1 MENILIFIEFYR
13 KVNFCQ
19 GVLTMILKAMAFF
32 ALAGMAGQGWCAE
45 IENLRAQGLPDAGSI
60 MAQIQQQQPQ
70 FPQPSPTTLDMC
82 VFTEFRNNKCH
93 FKCESGATLIEPAVR
108 PDFSSGEPAGA
119 CATHIFRP
127 VPSPFAGFSKQID
140 SSDLRDLL
148 RDPNPEVRKAAVK
161 ASRNYIGNSYAQDP
175 VRDMLGNRNERLD
188 IRVEA
193 ARVLSHAAGHSRVRD
208 ELTDVIRYGNEPREL
223 RVMAYK
229 ALWSVTGHSRV
240 QDFLMDAVRY
250 EEKDREARRAAIWA
264 LFSAAGNSRPQEILS
279 DVLRSR
285 NEEEAT
291 RLEALKSLYNAMG
304 HYRVRDL
311 MMDIVRDS
319 NERKPVRLAAIKA
332 LSGANNDSRVKRL
345 LEDIMERSSDTDL
358 RLAAIDA
365 ASPDLADIREY
376 FHLPYRLE
384 NGGSVSPL
392 DRE

>member
-1 MENILIFIEFYR
+1 M
-13 KVNFCQ
+13 
-19 GVLTMILKAMAFF
+19 MLKAMAFF
-32 ALAGMAGQGWCAE
+32 ALAGMAGQGWCAD
-45 IENLRAQGLPDAGSI
+45 IENMRAQGLPDAGSI
-60 MAQIQQQQPQ
+60 LAQIQAQHDQ
-70 FPQPSPTTLDMC
+70 FPQPPATTLDMC

-93 FKCESGATLIEPAVR
+93 FKCESGAILIEPAVR

-127 VPSPFAGFSKQID
+127 VASPFAQFNKHID

-175 VRDMLGNRNERLD
+175 VREMLSDRGERLD

-193 ARVLSHAAGHSRVRD
+193 ARVLSHATGSSRVRD
-208 ELTDVIRYGNEPREL
+208 ELTEVIRYGNEPREL

-229 ALWSVTGHSRV
+229 ALWSATGHSRV
-240 QDFLMDAVRY
+240 QSFLMDAVRY
-250 EEKDREARRAAIWA
+250 EEKDRDARRAAIWA
-264 LFSAAGNSRPQEILS
+264 LFSASPNSRPQDVLS
-279 DVLRSR
+279 DVLRSGK
-285 NEEEAT
+285 EEEET
-291 RLEALKSLYNAMG
+291 RIEALKSLYNAMG

-311 MMDIVRDS
+311 VMDLVTDR
-319 NERKPVRLAAIKA
+319 NERMPVRLAAVKA

-345 LEDIMERSSDTDL
+345 LEDIMERSEDTGL

-376 FHLPYRLE
+376 FHLPYRLD
-384 NGGSVSPL
+384 NGILVSPL